1 MSHLVDIERRLQT
14 DVPQTQAFVESE
26 LLTSA
31 EDDNKPA

>member
-14 DVPQTQAFVESE
+14 DVAQAQSFVESG

-31 EDDNKPA
+31 EDDSKPA